1 MFIND
6 GISKFIMIYVDGSQK
21 SLDITYSK
29 FTLVWSAV
37 PPCRQFFVSL
47 PLSGEKWSIQR
58 HTCSSINLSTTNSTW
73 TCMGQIAIGT
83 GESL

>member
-29 FTLVWSAV
+29 FTLV
-37 PPCRQFFVSL
+37 
-47 PLSGEKWSIQR
+47 
-58 HTCSSINLSTTNSTW
+58 
-73 TCMGQIAIGT
+73 
-83 GESL
+83 